1 MQKNY
6 IKYFFAGA
14 AILILVIA
22 GILFYPKEWT
32 TLQVVTVIW
41 VVLAALL
48 LWFGNSLIS
57 KLLDKRITWLKYG
70 NIRFFLQLFIIIV
83 YSLSVINGLYLG
95 LKVYFTEGLPTLL
108 QLLVTNVYGALI
120 IVPTSSIYFGIYFL
134 KSWNKSQLEAERLQ
148 KESAK
153 AQFKALV
160 NHLDPHF
167 LFNNLNILSA
177 LIDIDTKQSQ
187 KYLEKFAEVY
197 RVVLQTDNDQLV
209 SLRKELEFVEA
220 YIYLINIRFEDLLN
234 IEIKIPESIKDAQLP
249 PLTLQMLIEN
259 ALKHNYITED
269 KPLDISI
276 SAAGNFLT
284 IKNSLNQ
291 RPMEA
296 NNTGSGLDNI
306 SMRYA
311 YFTDNKLVIEN
322 TGAEFIVKA
331 PLIEVEE
338 I

>member
-14 AILILVIA
+14 TILILVIV
-22 GILFYPKEWT
+22 GILFSPKEWT
-32 TLQVVTVIW
+32 TLQVATVIW
-41 VVLAALL
+41 IVLAALL

-57 KLLDKRITWLKYG
+57 RLLDKKITWLQYG

-95 LKVYFTEGLPTLL
+95 LKIYFTDGLPTLL

-120 IVPTSSIYFGIYFL
+120 IIPMSSIYFGLYFL

-153 AQFKALV
+153 AKFKALV

-220 YIYLINIRFEDLLN
+220 YIYLINIRFEDLLS
-234 IEIKIPESIKDAQLP
+234 IEIKIPESKKDAQLP

-259 ALKHNYITED
+259 AMKHNIITEER
-269 KPLDISI
+269 PLSI
-276 SAAGNFLT
+276 KVSAAGNFLT

-291 RPMEA
+291 KPMEA
-296 NNTGSGLDNI
+296 NNTGSGLENI
-306 SMRYA
+306 AMRYE

-322 TGAEFIVKA
+322 NGTEFIVKA

-338 I
+338 V